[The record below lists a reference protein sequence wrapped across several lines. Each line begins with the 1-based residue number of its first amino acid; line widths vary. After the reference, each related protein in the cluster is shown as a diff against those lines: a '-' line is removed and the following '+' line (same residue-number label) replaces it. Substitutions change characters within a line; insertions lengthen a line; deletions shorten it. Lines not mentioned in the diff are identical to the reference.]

1 MDKSMD
7 ESEKHI
13 DLISAYLKSQL
24 KKEDRRKVESLLNSN
39 REFREMFETIKALN
53 DQGAPGHLSDLAPAL
68 KQMSL
73 NMFRHYHGA
82 AKGNRELLGLPIYD
96 SKTFPL
102 PEGVRPS
109 LTSTRRLRYKFN
121 NMEIELSLNPMT
133 LYSFE
138 IIGQIDD
145 GSEKKNYTIELI
157 GKDLRLTAETD
168 ELQMFAFTKIPAM
181 KYRLNILLEGKLTG
195 IIDIDLC

>member
-1 MDKSMD
+1 MD

-24 KKEDRRKVESLLNSN
+24 KKEDHRKVESLLNSS
-39 REFREMFETIKALN
+39 REFREMFETIKALH
-53 DQGAPGHLSDLAPAL
+53 DQGVPGHLGDLAPAL

-73 NMFRHYHGA
+73 NMFRQYHGA
-82 AKGNRELLGLPIYD
+82 SKNNRELLGLPIYD

-109 LTSTRRLRYKFN
+109 LTSARRLRYKFN
-121 NMEIELSLNPMT
+121 DMEVELSLNPMT

-138 IIGQIDD
+138 IIGQIDN
-145 GSEKKNYTIELI
+145 GSEKKNYMIELI
-157 GKDLRLTAETD
+157 GKDQRFTAETD

-195 IIDIDLC
+195 IVDIDLC